1 VLYSHA
7 NVGSDKKT
15 RSSVLNNAKVEK
27 INMTCSGVNFCE
39 YLASDIKAMEHT
51 QVTPEMLEVIRERRL
66 QNGAQSGVADANRLV
81 MYCKCMVNLLL
92 IHYSFYLAERK
103 KFLQKKACRDIRES
117 CTWKFVQ
124 EASEVKICH
133 CDTIF
138 IIYC

>member
-15 RSSVLNNAKVEK
+15 RSSVLNDAKVEK